1 MHGTYFLICSFGILL
16 WRLQIVGHSLGG
28 GTAALLTYTLREQ
41 KEFATAACVTF
52 APAACMTWELAESG
66 RHFATSIIN
75 GADLVPSF
83 SAASVDDLRVEVT
96 ASAWINDLR
105 SQIEQTR
112 ILSTVYR
119 SASALGSR
127 LPSIASARA
136 RVAGA
141 GAILRPVSNGT
152 QVVVTRAKSV
162 AQAALRRPPLHL
174 SSWSCIG
181 PRYRK
186 QASFPNSRIEE
197 NIEQQTTTITEN
209 GHARLKETITVETTE
224 IITSEE
230 AAGWSSDPE
239 CSRASKLPHTD
250 GMEVNGDDS
259 DEDISDQ
266 RKPEESMTEY
276 ELWQQLENELYKPRS
291 DEEAEMENEIR
302 EEENAAA
309 SSAAQEGTEVTPQGA
324 LTETKESQRF
334 YPPGKIMH
342 IVTLHPEEE
351 MGDEEDAHT
360 NHDCKIEIYST
371 PRSLYGKLRL
381 SQSMINDHY
390 MPIYRRNIEQL
401 ISILEKDCHGDGS
414 IS

>member
-1 MHGTYFLICSFGILL
+1 M
-16 WRLQIVGHSLGG
+16 
-28 GTAALLTYTLREQ
+28 
-41 KEFATAACVTF
+41 
-52 APAACMTWELAESG
+52 
-66 RHFATSIIN
+66 
-75 GADLVPSF
+75 
-83 SAASVDDLRVEVT
+83 
-96 ASAWINDLR
+96 
-105 SQIEQTR
+105 
-112 ILSTVYR
+112 
-119 SASALGSR
+119 
-127 LPSIASARA
+127 
-136 RVAGA
+136 
-141 GAILRPVSNGT
+141 
-152 QVVVTRAKSV
+152 

-197 NIEQQTTTITEN
+197 SIEQKTTTITEN
-209 GHARLKETITVETTE
+209 GHARLKETTIEESTE
-224 IITSEE
+224 IITSE

-276 ELWQQLENELYKPRS
+276 ELWQQLENELYKPRNN
-291 DEEAEMENEIR
+291 EEAELENEIR

-309 SSAAQEGTEVTPQGA
+309 SVAAAQEDTEVISQGA

-342 IVTLHPEEE
+342 IVTLHPEETR
-351 MGDEEDAHT
+351 DEDGPKPE
-360 NHDCKIEIYST
+360 CKIEIYLT
-371 PRSLYGKLRL
+371 PRSLYRKLRL

-401 ISILEKDCHGDGS
+401 IGILEKDCHGDES